1 MSLVLEHY
9 RATMVGLIR
18 TPAYSL
24 VTVLIPGVVFIFI
37 GTSVGDSREAANIVI
52 ASFAIFAALGVAFFQ
67 FGVGIANDRESPW
80 EQFAHVLP
88 VSPGARFAANVLSA
102 VSFAVVAVGVLIV
115 VAIILTDAAMPAGS
129 WARLL
134 VAVFLG
140 AVPMALLGIAIGYWS
155 PPKAALPIANILY
168 LALSFGGGLFI
179 RPTSMPAFLDAIS
192 GVLPTR
198 QVGELAWAAV
208 QGQAWSIEPW
218 LWLIGYSALFGLLAA
233 ASYRRDEGVRYT

>member
-1 MSLVLEHY
+1 MRLILEHY

-24 VTVLIPGVVFIFI
+24 VTVMIPGVVFLFI
-37 GTSVGDSREAANIVI
+37 GLSVGDSQEAANIVM

-67 FGVGIANDRESPW
+67 FGVGIANERESPW

-88 VSPGARFAANVLSA
+88 VSPGTRFAGNVLAA
-102 VSFAVVAVGVLIV
+102 VTFAIVAVGVLIV
-115 VAIILTDAAMPAGS
+115 VALILTDAAMPMGS
-129 WARLL
+129 WLRLL

-179 RPTSMPAFLDAIS
+179 RPSSMPDFLDSIS
-192 GVLPTR
+192 KVLPTR
-198 QVGELAWAAV
+198 QIGELAWAAV
-208 QGQAWSIEPW
+208 LGQPWTVQPW
-218 LWLIGYSALFGLLAA
+218 LWLVGYSVLFGVIAA
-233 ASYRRDEGVRYT
+233 AGYRRDEGVRYS

>member
-9 RATMVGLIR
+9 CATMVGLIR

-24 VTVLIPGVVFIFI
+24 VTVLIPGVVFMFI
-37 GTSVGDSREAANIVI
+37 GTSVGDSREAANIVM

-88 VSPGARFAANVLSA
+88 VSPGARFAASVLSA
-102 VSFAVVAVGVLIV
+102 VSFAVVAVGVLII
-115 VAIILTDAAMPAGS
+115 VAIILTEAAMPMNS
-129 WARLL
+129 WMRLL
-134 VAVFLG
+134 ATVFLG
-140 AVPMALLGIAIGYWS
+140 SVPMALLGIAIGYWS
-155 PPKAALPIANILY
+155 PPKAALPIANILF

-179 RPTSMPAFLDAIS
+179 RPSSMPEFLDALS

-198 QVGELAWAAV
+198 QIGELAWAAV
-208 QGQAWSIEPW
+208 QGRAWPAEPW
-218 LWLIGYSALFGLLAA
+218 LWLIGYTVLFGLIAA
-233 ASYRRDEGVRYT
+233 AGYRRDEGVRYT

>member
-9 RATMVGLIR
+9 CATMVGLIR

-37 GTSVGDSREAANIVI
+37 GTSVGDSREAANIVM

-88 VSPGARFAANVLSA
+88 VSPGARFAASVLSA
-102 VSFAVVAVGVLIV
+102 VSFAVVAVGVLII
-115 VAIILTDAAMPAGS
+115 VAIILTEAAMPMNS
-129 WARLL
+129 WMRLL
-134 VAVFLG
+134 AAVFLG
-140 AVPMALLGIAIGYWS
+140 SVPMALLGIAIGYWS

-179 RPTSMPAFLDAIS
+179 RPSSMPEFLDALS
-192 GVLPTR
+192 GVLPIR
-198 QVGELAWAAV
+198 QIGELAWAAV
-208 QGQAWSIEPW
+208 QGRAWPAEPW
-218 LWLIGYSALFGLLAA
+218 LWLIGYTVLFGLIAA
-233 ASYRRDEGVRYT
+233 AGYRRDEGVRYT

>member
-1 MSLVLEHY
+1 MNLVLEHY
-9 RATMVGLIR
+9 RATMIGLIR

-24 VTVLIPGVVFIFI
+24 VTVLIPGVVFLFI
-37 GTSVGDSREAANIVI
+37 GSSVGDSREAANIVM

-88 VSPGARFAANVLSA
+88 VSPSTRFAANVLAA
-102 VSFAVVAVGVLIV
+102 VSFAIVAAGVLIV
-115 VAIILTDAAMPAGS
+115 VALVLTDAAMPLVS
-129 WARLL
+129 WLRLL

-140 AVPMALLGIAIGYWS
+140 AVPMALLGITIGYWS
-155 PPKAALPIANILY
+155 SPKAALPIANILH

-179 RPTSMPAFLDAIS
+179 RPSSMPPFLDAIS

-198 QVGELAWAAV
+198 QTGELAWAAV
-208 QGQAWSIEPW
+208 LGQSWSAEPW
-218 LWLIGYSALFGLLAA
+218 LWLIGYTILFGILGAA
-233 ASYRRDEGVRYT
+233 GYRRDEGIRYT